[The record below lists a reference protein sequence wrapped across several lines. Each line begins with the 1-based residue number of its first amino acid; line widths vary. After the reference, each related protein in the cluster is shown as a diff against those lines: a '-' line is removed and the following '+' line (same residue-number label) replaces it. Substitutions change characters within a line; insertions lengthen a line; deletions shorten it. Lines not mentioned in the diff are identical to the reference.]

1 MTTTIG
7 QMYIL
12 SGSETAAKALLNQLA
27 ADVHANEPDTLLYLI
42 HMPDA
47 SGVSMPPAS
56 AGEVTFV
63 EVYKD
68 EAAFKAH
75 LSGPAFTTF
84 VAKSKGLFLM
94 TENKAPDG
102 TTVTGLFATFAAV
115 DRLAGFSRS

>member
-1 MTTTIG
+1 
-7 QMYIL
+7 
-12 SGSETAAKALLNQLA
+12 
-27 ADVHANEPDTLLYLI
+27 
-42 HMPDA
+42 MPDA
-47 SGVSMPPAS
+47 SGVSMPPTS

-84 VAKSKGLFLM
+84 VAKSKGLFLT

-102 TTVTGLFATFAAV
+102 TTVTVFATFAAV